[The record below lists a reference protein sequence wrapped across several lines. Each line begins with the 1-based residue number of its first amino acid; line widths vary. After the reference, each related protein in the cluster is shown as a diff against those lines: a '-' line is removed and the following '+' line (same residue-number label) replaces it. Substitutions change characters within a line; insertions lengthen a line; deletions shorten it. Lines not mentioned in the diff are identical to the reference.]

1 MHKFDPMR
9 HHMLD
14 SEERQK
20 YQAAIILQEII
31 KPQKHETLVDVGT
44 GTGYYLFPLAKDI
57 RMAVGVDISSKML
70 ERAHDKQKLS
80 DYPNVLLLCS
90 RESSLPFYSNQVDIV
105 LMANMLH
112 EANNAVDLIKD
123 IHRILKPGGR
133 FITTDWKKIKHEF
146 GPPFHHRISAEEA
159 INILKKGGFIE
170 VESLPGYEFH
180 YILKTYKEKK
190 SNKE

>member
-1 MHKFDPMR
+1 MHKFDPT
-9 HHMLD
+9 HHHILD

-20 YQAAIILQEII
+20 YQAANVLQEII
-31 KPQKHETLVDVGT
+31 NPQKNEILVDVGT
-44 GTGYYLFPLAKDI
+44 GTGYYLFPLAKDL

-90 RESSLPFYSNQVDIV
+90 RESNLPFYSNQVDIV

-170 VESLPGYEFH
+170 VASLPGYEFH